1 MAQQVIAVV
10 QQSFVA
16 ISDDGQDIALP
27 GNSGSATQT
36 LDHTHQAPSG
46 NSGSFPS
53 INQSTNSLRIQGP
66 GRNFG
71 NAGGW
76 STGSSEYTPELAVS
90 QRGIHQ
96 HKAFVLKKHAVG
108 DTAGIYGYI
117 WSDGGVHGQSDE
129 GVTAMTLELN
139 EFPGY
144 FHGQVVSSTGKGDTK
159 PVFKNTSGNAWT
171 TDGAFMLNISKG
183 SIAGNILSPS
193 QRLSVNATANIVEQT
208 FLNYLPV
215 TAGSLPI
222 SEAIG
227 ICDSPIPA
235 NQFTADA
242 PQLIGVDV
250 RLVKINGSY
259 KKFTAG
265 SYVTVG
271 SNWFPEQAQ
280 LLSVVDTGVGTQ
292 TLAMKLRNPSGIA
305 IVFQGGIAGQFISFD
320 ANLAFSQ
327 MRSSYFAFGSLTG
340 SDLIYGLQVAGSV
353 EIDFTLPMIDNEATM
368 DDGGPNSGFHL
379 FPGAE
384 VVCNADQG
392 FDCTLEQNGVL
403 WEAGDTV
410 ENPHYPIGGGV
421 ALTITK
427 TQNSPSS
434 PRSGSG
440 VLLLSGGGTG
450 FGGGNT
456 FIARLK
462 NENPPSMYKGA
473 GGPLTAPGG
482 IELLGPSRHKFYAE
496 YAPESDG
503 AVVYVNSVGTNPV
516 RFGALNSGGGNLWF
530 IPATGTWQFDG
541 PVDVPSMICRSTLG
555 VGGGAAFLSSRVQ
568 VTGTNDYAEITF
580 TGVFDKQTQRI
591 RVYDGG
597 YPLNTSMYFDSLFN
611 GGFNFRIP
619 DANGTLQTAVA
630 IDANG
635 VHVAGTVDATN
646 FSKNGGPLTTGLSGE
661 FPVAGVTVVLKDG
674 LIVGIK

>member
-10 QQSFVA
+10 NKSFVA

-27 GNSGSATQT
+27 GNAGSATQT

-76 STGSSEYTPELAVS
+76 STGSSEYTPEIAVS

-117 WSDGGVHGQSDE
+117 WSDGGIHGQSDE
-129 GVTAMTLELN
+129 GVTAMTLQLN

-183 SIAGNILSPS
+183 SIAGNILSQS
-193 QRLSVNATANIVEQT
+193 QRLSLLTAPT
-208 FLNYLPV
+208 FLNFLPV
-215 TAGSLPI
+215 TKGCLPI

-227 ICDSPIPA
+227 FCSTPIPA
-235 NQFTADA
+235 NTHTADS
-242 PQLIGVDV
+242 PQPVTITVIPV
-250 RLVKINGSY
+250 PINGVA

-265 SYVTVG
+265 SYVTVA
-271 SNWFPEQAQ
+271 SNWFPEQTM
-280 LLSVVDTGVGTQ
+280 LLAVVDNADGTQ
-292 TLAMKLRNPSGIA
+292 TLTMNLRNPSGLA

-353 EIDFTLPMIDNEATM
+353 EYDFTLPMIGNEAAM

-379 FPGAE
+379 YPGAE

-403 WEAGDTV
+403 WEAGDLV

-456 FIARLK
+456 FIARFK
-462 NENPPSMYKGA
+462 NENPPSMYKDA
-473 GGPLTAPGG
+473 GGPLLAPGG

-503 AVVYVNSVGTNPV
+503 AVVYLNTVGTNPV

-530 IPATGTWQFDG
+530 IPATGTWKFDG
-541 PVDVPSMICRSTLG
+541 PVAAPSMTCGALG
-555 VGGGAAFLSSRVQ
+555 VGGGAAFLSNRVQ
-568 VTGTNDYAEITF
+568 VQGTNDYADITF

-597 YPLNTSMYFDSLFN
+597 YPLNTSMYFDSLLN

-619 DANGTLQTAVA
+619 DSSGALQTPVA

-635 VHVAGTVDATN
+635 VHVAGTVDAVN
-646 FSKNGGPLTTGLSGE
+646 FTKNGGPLTTGLSGDY
-661 FPVAGVTVVLKDG
+661 PVAGVTVTIKDG